1 MAKTFLINLEAQQKL
16 FEGVNKVANMVK
28 LTLGPK
34 GRNVV
39 LDRKYATP
47 LITND
52 GATIAK
58 EFEVE
63 DNYENMGVKLI
74 KEVCLKT
81 NDIAGDGTT
90 TAMVIAQ
97 KMLKEGLK
105 QVYNGV
111 SPIQINKGIN
121 KAVDFCVK
129 HLQKISKTISNN
141 AELEHIASISS
152 QSPEIGK
159 LIANIYKKL
168 GKTSNI
174 VLQDSKTNKTEVVFQ
189 EGISFEKGFI
199 SPFLC
204 NTPEK
209 DKTIFDDCYILLTD
223 KKLNSFNELLPIF
236 EQILKENKPLL
247 IVCDDIND
255 ETLSSIIVNKM
266 HGAFNCCVVRAPL
279 FGEKKLAVLEDIAV
293 LTNTK
298 VFTQAE
304 NNNLS
309 QISLSDLGKL
319 KQAKITKDTTTLIAK
334 NVNEQELNLRKK
346 VIQTQIE
353 NCQNDFDK
361 EQLKNR
367 LANLCGGVA
376 TIFVGANTEI
386 EQQEKKLRIE
396 DAISATSSAL
406 EQGIVAG
413 GGIALLKLTSPLQ
426 AFIKALKGE
435 EKIGGNIVL
444 NVLYSPLKQIL
455 LNADK
460 EPSLIINKILK
471 SKKQNYGF
479 DAMNDKFCNMIECG
493 IIDPTKVTITALT
506 NATSVVTTMLTTQ
519 GLVTDKE

>member
-1 MAKTFLINLEAQQKL
+1 MSKTFLTNLEAQQKL
-16 FEGVNKVANMVK
+16 FEGVNKVANIVK

-63 DNYENMGVKLI
+63 NNYENMGVKLI

-97 KMLKEGLK
+97 KMLEEGLK
-105 QVYNGV
+105 QIFNGV
-111 SPIQINKGIN
+111 SPIKIKKGIN
-121 KAVDFCVK
+121 KTINFCVEY
-129 HLQKISKTISNN
+129 LQKISKKISNN
-141 AELEHIASISS
+141 TELEHIASISS
-152 QSPEIGK
+152 QNKQIGK
-159 LIANIYKKL
+159 LIADIYVKL
-168 GKTSNI
+168 GKTNNI

-189 EGISFEKGFI
+189 EGISFEKGFV

-209 DKTIFDDCYILLTD
+209 DKTIFDDCYVLLTD
-223 KKLNSFNELLPIF
+223 KKINSFNELLPIF

-247 IVCDDIND
+247 IICDDIND

-266 HGAFNCCVVRAPL
+266 HGTFNCCVVRAPL
-279 FGEKKLAVLEDIAV
+279 FGEKKLAVLEDIAA

-304 NNNLS
+304 NDNLGVLT
-309 QISLSDLGKL
+309 LSNLGKL
-319 KQAKITKDTTTLIAK
+319 KQAKITKDSTTLIAK
-334 NVNEQELNLRKK
+334 EVDENKLNLRKK
-346 VIQTQIE
+346 IIQTQIE
-353 NCQNDFDK
+353 NCQNAFDK

-367 LANLCGGVA
+367 LANLCGGIA
-376 TIFVGANTEI
+376 TIYVGANTEI
-386 EQQEKKLRIE
+386 EQQEIKLRIE

-413 GGIALLKLTSPLQ
+413 GGIALLKLVNPLK
-426 AFIKALKGE
+426 AFIKTLKSE
-435 EKIGGNIVL
+435 EKIGGEIVL
-444 NVLYSPLKQIL
+444 NVLSQPIKQIL

-460 EPSLIINKILK
+460 EPILIINKILK

-519 GLVTDKE
+519 GLLTDKE